1 MLPGGEL
8 IRFIQSDAGAV
19 TGLVPEPGDNGY
31 ISSHERGSCQSRVMP
46 FTKTAAM
53 STPDDLQQVREFRRM
68 AKCLGDQSE
77 EAWGFIEPLL
87 SGSLRFSIALS
98 ETPPL
103 SEGYAIE
110 IVED

>member
-1 MLPGGEL
+1 
-8 IRFIQSDAGAV
+8 
-19 TGLVPEPGDNGY
+19 
-31 ISSHERGSCQSRVMP
+31 
-46 FTKTAAM
+46 M

-68 AKCLGDQSE
+68 SEHLGDQSA
-77 EAWGFIEPLL
+77 EAWRFIESLL